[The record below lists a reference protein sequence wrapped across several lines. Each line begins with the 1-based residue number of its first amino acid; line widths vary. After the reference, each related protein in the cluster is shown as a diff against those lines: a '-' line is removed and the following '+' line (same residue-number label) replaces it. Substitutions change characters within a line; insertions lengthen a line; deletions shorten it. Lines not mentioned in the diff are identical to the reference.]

1 MEQLPLWDAEPAAK
15 RASIPLL
22 SKSRFTAG
30 LQCHKRLYLECY
42 HYKLRDPVDPTTQAL
57 FDAGNR
63 VGIAAQGRH
72 PGGVKITDDYLHHGE
87 AVRNTAAALAKPG
100 AKAIFEGA
108 FAFDDVKVRVDI
120 LAAAGAAAG
129 AGVWDL
135 VEVKSSSGYKE
146 DYLWD
151 IGVQLY
157 VVEGSG
163 VRVRKASLLHVNNQ
177 YVYPGGSYDLD
188 RLFTLRDL
196 TDQAR
201 EIRDELKRDL
211 GQMRVPLWR
220 TEPPEIPVGAFC
232 KRPYICPFYSHCHD
246 GGPEH
251 PVGDLPWLNPK
262 LQQAL
267 RAASIQDIREIPENF
282 EGLTDLHRRIRASV
296 ITGQVHAD
304 PELKR
309 ALDALT
315 PPIHFLDFETC
326 NPALPLFVGTRPFQQ
341 VPFQWSD
348 HVLHRGGR
356 LEHREYLHTLP
367 TDPRRDVAESL
378 IRALGDQGPIVV
390 YSGFEERIIRS
401 LAEEL
406 PECRDRLL
414 PLVEARIVDL
424 LELIKAHYYHPE
436 FRGSFSIKGVLPA
449 LIDDLD
455 YKDLEI
461 REGGQAAVAYV
472 ELIDE
477 NAPEDRRAKV
487 AEALRAYCRRDT
499 EAMVRL
505 FHRLRE
511 ER

>member
-1 MEQLPLWDAEPAAK
+1 MKIMEQLPLWGAQPAAA

-22 SKSRFTAG
+22 SKSRFAAG
-30 LQCHKRLYLECY
+30 LQCKKRLYMECY

-63 VGIAAQGRH
+63 VGITAQGRH
-72 PGGVKITDDYLHHGE
+72 PGGVRIAEDYLHHAE
-87 AVRNTAAALAKPG
+87 AVRSTAAAMAKKST
-100 AKAIFEGA
+100 KAIFEGA
-108 FAFDDVKVRVDI
+108 FTFDDVKVRVDI
-120 LAAAGAAAG
+120 LAAAGAG
-129 AGVWDL
+129 AWDL

-157 VVEGSG
+157 VVEGCG

-177 YVYPGGSYDLD
+177 YVYPGGAYDLD
-188 RLFTLRDL
+188 QLFTLRDL

-201 EIRDELKRDL
+201 EIRGELKRDL
-211 GQMRVPLWR
+211 DQMRVPLWCDR
-220 TEPPEIPVGAFC
+220 PPEVVVGPFC
-232 KRPYICPFYSHCHD
+232 KKPYVCPFYSHCHD

-267 RAASIQDIREIPENF
+267 RDAAIQDIREIPENF

-326 NPALPLFVGTRPFQQ
+326 NPGLPLFAGTRPFQQ

-348 HVLHRGGR
+348 HVLHRDGS
-356 LEHREYLHTLP
+356 LEHREYLHRSR

-378 IRALGDQGPIVV
+378 VRALGDRGPIVV

-401 LAEEL
+401 LADEL
-406 PECRDRLL
+406 PEYRDRLT
-414 PLVEARIVDL
+414 PLLEARIVDL
-424 LELIKAHYYHPE
+424 LELIRAHYYHPE

-455 YKDLEI
+455 YEDLEI

-472 ELIDE
+472 EMIDE
-477 NAPEDRRAKV
+477 NTPPDRGTKV

-511 ER
+511 E